1 MAMFNIIIE
10 AAKNFCKHQI
20 RVDYSLHD
28 ELNQVRTLIACID
41 IDAHSGEKYRV
52 YISADEAFIQR
63 VSTLF
68 LEEDESDEETLQD
81 MLLETTNLIVGSAKV
96 LAEGNNTPYNIK
108 TPNFEKI
115 GVFDFAYDDIK
126 TLQVQD
132 DRLSIAIKEL

>member
-10 AAKNFCKHQI
+10 AAKNFCIHQI
-20 RVDYSLHD
+20 RVESSLND

-41 IDAHSGEKYRV
+41 IDAHSGEKYRI
-52 YISADEAFIQR
+52 YLSADKAFVQR

-68 LEEDESDEETLQD
+68 LEEDESDDDTLQD
-81 MLLETTNLIVGSAKV
+81 MLLETANLIVGSAKV
-96 LAEGNNTPYNIK
+96 LAEESKNSYNIK
-108 TPNFEKI
+108 TPNFEKD